1 MDFEPIE
8 PQPADDG
15 EVYPPPQYTQVEED
29 VGDVLRCCRRGCRE
43 PDGGEMMC
51 AGNCG
56 RRIHPTCFAIN
67 YLSGPKKLKPLPGNA
82 VACTKKCYDK
92 AKSLSNRRL
101 AWNEDGADGV
111 NDPRNSE
118 RILLEWLLVPS
129 NYNKF
134 RGKENSGVKKSHFAQ
149 KIADLIN
156 AENVRVGRDAKQVLN
171 KIKHIEDT
179 FRRAHVFATSETG
192 AGLKAEDEGTFQD
205 EVRKTCPFYYDL
217 LDIMGDRASAKPK
230 ATSDDFSLSSSDDE
244 MDMDD
249 SGSPAK
255 ASDTASVASSKRSSL
270 TTSSSKRKDPPPT
283 KTPLSTTKRTSRIT
297 LLDPDTEQSLK
308 ELTEK
313 RLELTNWD
321 SKQKELDYKM
331 QKLDRLT
338 TLRSKYPNLTDDQIA
353 TMFPELADLLS
364 IIK

>member
-1 MDFEPIE
+1 MEYEPIE
-8 PQPADDG
+8 PKPADDG
-15 EVYPPPQYTQVEED
+15 EGNPPQQATQVEED
-29 VGDVLRCCRRGCRE
+29 DGFILRCCRRGCRE

-51 AGNCG
+51 SGNCG
-56 RRIHPTCFAIN
+56 RCIHPACFEMN
-67 YLSGPKKLKPLPGNA
+67 YLSGPKKLQPLPNNA

-101 AWNEDGADGV
+101 AWNEDGTDGV

-118 RILLEWLLVPS
+118 RILLDWLLVPS
-129 NYNKF
+129 NYSKF

-156 AENVRVGRDAKQVLN
+156 AENVRVVRDAKQVLN

-179 FRRAHVFATSETG
+179 FRRAHAFATSETG

-230 ATSDDFSLSSSDDE
+230 STSDDFSISSSDD
-244 MDMDD
+244 DMDLD
-249 SGSPAK
+249 DGSPAK
-255 ASDTASVASSKRSSL
+255 GTDNASVASSKRSSL

-283 KTPLSTTKRTSRIT
+283 KTPPSTTKRLSRIT
-297 LLDPDTEQSLK
+297 LLDPETEQSLK
-308 ELTEK
+308 QLTEK
-313 RLELTNWD
+313 RLELTVWD

-338 TLRSKYPNLTDDQIA
+338 TLRSKYPTLTDEQITA
-353 TMFPELADLLS
+353 MFPELADILS